1 MNNHEQRIGALA
13 VIRAAL
19 PLKPEPGVLAAFKLL
34 NKTVKDHNL
43 MGDELQKLNRKIES
57 QRKRLAVLEDSGE
70 KIPCA
75 VCGMNSCRGIFKV
88 EACPE
93 YSNGGF
99 SMCSVTTP

>member
-19 PLKPEPGVLAAFKLL
+19 PLKPEPGVLAAFKL
-34 NKTVKDHNL
+34 L